1 MLCKCTQD
9 IFCYTYL
16 ITDKCTFLPFAFLA
30 YTTGYG
36 YCCNTPW
43 LCAYYFTIFTTTI
56 CIIQYILW
64 NLSKKQSY
72 INIGRFDTQ
81 IIQKLGE
88 ISNRYCGLMKFWPHE
103 YPLSVPVCSGFRK
116 IQLSIFCFFTLN
128 KRILGLEF
136 TVLHIRIHRIYT
148 N

>member
-72 INIGRFDTQ
+72 INIGSFETQ

-88 ISNRYCGLMKFWPHE
+88 ISNRYCGQMKFWF
-103 YPLSVPVCSGFRK
+103 SQIPVLHF
-116 IQLSIFCFFTLN
+116 LFFFTLN

-136 TVLHIRIHRIYT
+136 AVLHIRIHRIYT